1 METIDETLEA
11 LAAGEIDVATARERL
26 RGIDRIGE
34 FARIDANY
42 AARTG
47 VPEIVWTAG
56 KADDEA
62 VAIARELVAET
73 GLAILADAGP
83 GLRDRLRDA
92 PEPATVT
99 LYDRSDTLVCRGPD
113 RAEDG
118 DRDDV
123 RGGDGENGGT
133 AQPAGAGAAGHGTV
147 AVVTAGTSDVPVARR
162 AEIIAREMG
171 PAVDRPAER
180 RGGDARGGGRGRG
193 RGRPRGR
200 ARDSRRG
207 HGRAPGDR
215 APRLDGD
222 GDRGRGR
229 GGAVRDAPVVCL
241 SDDRQ
246 RRRRLR
252 RRRAGGADRAVVGAG
267 ERRPKRPFEP
277 RQDFFSGRSS
287 SRS

>member
-133 AQPAGAGAAGHGTV
+133 AEPAGAGAAGHGTV

-171 PAVDRPAER
+171 PAVETIYDVGVSSIDRLYAE
-180 RGGDARGGGRGRG
+180 
-193 RGRPRGR
+193 
-200 ARDSRRG
+200 
-207 HGRAPGDR
+207 
-215 APRLDGD
+215 
-222 GDRGRGR
+222 
-229 GGAVRDAPVVCL
+229 
-241 SDDRQ
+241 
-246 RRRRLR
+246 
-252 RRRAGGADRAVVGAG
+252 AGTLAAADAVVVAAGREGALATVVAGMVEPPVIGLPVSTGTGIGG
-267 ERRPKRPFEP
+267 EGEAALYGMLQSCTFLTTVNVDAGFVAGAQAALIAR
-277 RQDFFSGRSS
+277 
-287 SRS
+287 